1 MDSFFN
7 ILYKASLKEDPTLLA
22 DYELSDLES
31 MISLNPPPASIIEH
45 FMSMAA
51 EILRSNPS
59 ANEIKSIAIKF
70 GLTEKFIAKIKN
82 HWENNQVSV
91 MGLKT
96 KEAISS
102 ENRFRGMDYSLR
114 TKFYTKAEEFKN
126 QEKYATIKF
135 KIGDSAVEGDRV
147 ASKND
152 LVLNC
157 KEQNLR
163 KIKKKMD
170 TVYKK
175 LEEMFAEEDS
185 HSEGGDK

>member
-7 ILYKASLKEDPTLLA
+7 ILYKASLKEDPTLLG

-45 FMSMAA
+45 FMLMAA
-51 EILRSNPS
+51 EILKSNPS
-59 ANEIKSIAIKF
+59 PNEIKSIAIKF
-70 GLTEKFIAKIKN
+70 GLTDKFTAKIKN
-82 HWENNQVSV
+82 HWENNQVAI

-102 ENRFRGMDYSLR
+102 DHRFRGMDYSLR
-114 TKFYTKAEEFKN
+114 TKFYTKADEFKN
-126 QEKYATIKF
+126 QEKYATIRFKF
-135 KIGDSAVEGDRV
+135 DGATESPAG
-147 ASKND
+147 SKHSG

-163 KIKKKMD
+163 KIKKRLD
-170 TVYKK
+170 AVYKK
-175 LEEMFAEEDS
+175 LEELFAEEDS
-185 HSEGGDK
+185 GSDGGEK